1 MMKKKLAT
9 VTIQKGEMKFSS
21 GHFTIFSKTHRENM
35 HGHNFTVR
43 AEISAHYDVNG
54 MAFDYRFYK
63 KRLYELCDE
72 LDGYFLLP
80 TASEYLRID
89 TSNPEVVYVYFA
101 DEKLTFLPRDVKFMP
116 MCNITVEELAEWF
129 IQQLLTDQASI
140 TEFEIM
146 EIAMSVFTMPGQ
158 GAERIWRSSRLAEHL
173 L

>member
-1 MMKKKLAT
+1 MKKKLAT
-9 VTIQKGEMKFSS
+9 VTIEKEDMKFSS

-43 AEISAHYDVNG
+43 AEISAAYDVNG

-80 TASEYLRID
+80 ISSEYLRID
-89 TSNPEVVYVYFA
+89 TSNPEVVNVYFA

-129 IQQLLTDQASI
+129 IQQLVTDQTSI
-140 TEFEIM
+140 TEFHIV
-146 EIAMSVFTMPGQ
+146 EIAISVFTMPGQ
-158 GAERIWRSSRLAEHL
+158 GAERAWRAAHKQE
-173 L
+173 